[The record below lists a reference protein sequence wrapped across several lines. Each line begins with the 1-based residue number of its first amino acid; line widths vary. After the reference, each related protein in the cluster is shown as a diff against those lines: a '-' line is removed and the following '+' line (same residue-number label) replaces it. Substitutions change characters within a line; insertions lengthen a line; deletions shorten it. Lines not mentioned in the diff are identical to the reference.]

1 MNLEQKNSLTEATNL
16 LSELWF
22 DDAWT
27 ACRPKAYPY
36 KTHTDGSV
44 HYTAEAQ
51 EFYNHI
57 EDQVQGILIGYFA
70 EEKTDA

>member
-1 MNLEQKNSLTEATNL
+1 MSNLTEAADL
-16 LSELWF
+16 ISKLWF

-27 ACRPKAYPY
+27 AYSCDTYR
-36 KTHTDGSV
+36 THTDGSV

-70 EEKTDA
+70 EETENA

>member
-1 MNLEQKNSLTEATNL
+1 MKNITEATNL

-27 ACRPKAYPY
+27 GLREDSPY

-51 EFYNHI
+51 ELYNHI
-57 EDQVQGILIGYFA
+57 ENQVEEILIGYFA
-70 EEKTDA
+70 EEKSDA

>member
-1 MNLEQKNSLTEATNL
+1 MSSLTEATNL

-27 ACRPKAYPY
+27 GSRGDYPY

-57 EDQVQGILIGYFA
+57 EDQVEGILIGYFA
-70 EEKTDA
+70 EETSDV

>member
-1 MNLEQKNSLTEATNL
+1 MSNLTEATHL

-27 ACRPKAYPY
+27 AYRRGNSPY

-57 EDQVQGILIGYFA
+57 EDQVEGILIGYFA
-70 EEKTDA
+70 EEKSDV

>member
-1 MNLEQKNSLTEATNL
+1 MSNLTEATSL
-16 LSELWF
+16 ISELWF

-27 ACRPKAYPY
+27 AYRRGNYPY

-57 EDQVQGILIGYFA
+57 EDQVEGILIGYFA
-70 EEKTDA
+70 EEKSDA

>member
-1 MNLEQKNSLTEATNL
+1 MSNLTEATNL

-27 ACRPKAYPY
+27 AYRRGNSPY

-51 EFYNHI
+51 EFYNKI
-57 EDQVQGILIGYFA
+57 EDQVECILTGYFA
-70 EEKTDA
+70 EEKSDV

>member
-1 MNLEQKNSLTEATNL
+1 MSSLTEATNL

-27 ACRPKAYPY
+27 AYRRGNSPY

-57 EDQVQGILIGYFA
+57 EDQVEGILIGYFA
-70 EEKTDA
+70 EEKSDV

>member
-1 MNLEQKNSLTEATNL
+1 MNNLAEATNL
-16 LSELWF
+16 ITELWF
-22 DDAWT
+22 EDGWT
-27 ACRPKAYPY
+27 GGYPY

-70 EEKTDA
+70 KETENV